1 MSKLLDPNVI
11 DRFRDIVAEKFG
23 LHFDDTKQDFLGEIL
38 LRRIGQA
45 GSGDAFSYFQ
55 SLMLGAPSRA
65 EIAALAEELTV
76 GETYFFRH
84 PDQFRAFTEVALQP
98 RLQAP
103 GMSPRLRILS
113 AGCASGE
120 EAYSLAILVRQYVP
134 DVSRWNAR
142 VIGIDVN
149 SAALAKAAKARYT
162 VWSLRGVPD
171 EIRQRYF
178 RVADKD
184 FVLDDSVRALVSFE
198 ERNLIDDAPDFW
210 QPDQFDVIFCRNVIM
225 YFRPE
230 AAGTVIARLT
240 RSLVPGGFL
249 FLGPAETLRGISHDY
264 HLRHT
269 HETFYYQRRL
279 AEEGPARSPLAG
291 RAAFPSPEAYVPVL
305 PAIDDSWVG
314 AIGQASERIG
324 RLSREIADTASNV
337 QRTERS
343 PSAVGTAGPKESSL
357 FSIQAA
363 REMLRQ
369 ERFEDALGVLRTLSR
384 EEERDPD
391 VQLLRAV
398 ILTNCSQIAQAEQLC
413 RQVLTGDEL
422 NAEAHYLLALCREH
436 ERDYAMAIEQDQT
449 AIYLDSQ
456 FAMPY
461 LHVGLVNKRM
471 RNLEAASRAFRQA
484 HTLLPREDASRIL
497 LLGGGFSRE
506 MLLQLCREEIRACG
520 GSL

>member
-1 MSKLLDPNVI
+1 MIKLLDPEVI
-11 DRFRDIVAEKFG
+11 DRFRDIVAQRFG
-23 LHFDDTKQDFLGEIL
+23 LDFDDSKRDFLGEVL
-38 LRRIGQA
+38 LKRISQTT
-45 GSGDAFSYFQ
+45 SGDAFSYFQ
-55 SLMLGAPSRA
+55 RLISGTLFRA
-65 EIAALAEELTV
+65 EMPALAEELTV

-84 PDQFRAFTEVALQP
+84 PDQFRAFTEVALLG
-98 RLQAP
+98 RLRVP
-103 GMSPRLRILS
+103 ITSSRLRILS

-120 EAYSLAILVRQYVP
+120 EAHSLGILLRQHGP
-134 DVSRWNAR
+134 DVASRGSR
-142 VIGIDVN
+142 VVGIDVN
-149 SAALAKAAKARYT
+149 ANVLAKAAQGRYT
-162 VWSLRGVPD
+162 VWSLRGVLD

-178 RVADKD
+178 RPADKD

-198 ERNLIDDAPDFW
+198 ERNLMDDAPDFW
-210 QPDQFDVIFCRNVIM
+210 QPDWFDVIFCRNVLM
-225 YFRPE
+225 YFTAE
-230 AAGTVIARLT
+230 AARAVIARLT

-249 FLGPAETLRGISHDY
+249 FLGPAETLRGVSQDY

-279 AEEGPARSPLAG
+279 PQEG
-291 RAAFPSPEAYVPVL
+291 RAPTPPMGTVALASPEACVPIL
-305 PAIDDSWVG
+305 PAADDSWVT

-324 RLSREIADTASNV
+324 RLSREIADTKSNV
-337 QRTERS
+337 KETDRF
-343 PSAVGTAGPKESSL
+343 PSAMGVARPKEDYL
-357 FSIQAA
+357 PKIQAA

-369 ERFEDALGVLRTLSR
+369 ERFEDALLVLRTLTR
-384 EEERDPD
+384 DEGQDPD

-398 ILTNCSQIAQAEQLC
+398 ILTNCGQVTHADQLC
-413 RQVLTGDEL
+413 RQVLAGDEL

-436 ERDYAMAIEQDQT
+436 NKDFAMAIEQDRT

-461 LHVGLVNKRM
+461 LHLGLVNKRM
-471 RNLEAASRAFRQA
+471 GNLEAAGPAFRQA

-497 LLGGGFSRE
+497 LFGGGFSRE

>member
-1 MSKLLDPNVI
+1 MIKMLDQEVI
-11 DRFRDIVAEKFG
+11 DRFRAIVAERFA
-23 LHFDDTKQDFLGEIL
+23 LHFDDTKQDFLGEVL
-38 LRRIGQA
+38 LRRIGQT
-45 GSGDAFSYFQ
+45 GSGDAFSYLQ
-55 SLMLGAPSRA
+55 RLMSGAPSRA
-65 EIAALAEELTV
+65 EMAALAEELTV

-84 PDQFRAFTEVALQP
+84 PDQFRAFTKVALQP

-120 EAYSLAILVRQYVP
+120 EAYSLAILLRQHAP
-134 DVSRWNAR
+134 DVSRWDAG
-142 VIGIDVN
+142 VIGIDIN
-149 SAALAKAAKARYT
+149 SAALAKAVKARYT

-171 EIRQRYF
+171 EIRQRFF
-178 RVADKD
+178 RLADKD

-198 ERNLIDDAPDFW
+198 EHNLIEDDSDFW
-210 QPDQFDVIFCRNVIM
+210 QPDRFDVIFCRNVIM

-230 AAGTVIARLT
+230 AAATVIARLT

-279 AEEGPARSPLAG
+279 VEEGPARSPLAG
-291 RAAFPSPEAYVPVL
+291 RAAIPSPEGYVPVL

-324 RLSREIADTASNV
+324 RLSREVADKASNV

-343 PSAVGTAGPKESSL
+343 PSAAGTSGPTENSL
-357 FSIQAA
+357 LSIQAA

-369 ERFEDALGVLRTLSR
+369 ERFEDALVILRTLTR
-384 EEERDPD
+384 DEGQDPD

-398 ILTNCSQIAQAEQLC
+398 ILTNCGRVTQADQLC
-413 RQVLTGDEL
+413 RQVLAGDEL

-436 ERDYAMAIEQDQT
+436 ERDYAMAIEEDQT
-449 AIYLDSQ
+449 ALYLDSQ

-461 LHVGLVNKRM
+461 LHLGLVNKRM
-471 RNLEAASRAFRQA
+471 GNLEAAGPAFRQA
-484 HTLLPREDASRIL
+484 HTLLPREDASRVL